1 MSITG
6 SRNTLLGYGTALPD
20 TLASNQ
26 IVIGTQNETTFI
38 GGGLLGG
45 LTISGSSLTLVGNTS
60 LTVSGN
66 AGISGQFLISG
77 GQSQAPYWGP
87 KFPQLIM
94 DNYTL
99 SQPISNL
106 YTLSGPTANSPSEY
120 KIFTLPPGFAGA
132 STSLKIID
140 SVSGK
145 VSGSIINLNA
155 ITPVTGVI
163 MSPGDSGTYVSDG
176 TNWFITQA
184 NESFTPY

>member
-1 MSITG
+1 M
-6 SRNTLLGYGTALPD
+6 
-20 TLASNQ
+20 
-26 IVIGTQNETTFI
+26 
-38 GGGLLGG
+38 
-45 LTISGSSLTLVGNTS
+45 GNH
-60 LTVSGN
+60 N
-66 AGISGQFLISG
+66 P
-77 GQSQAPYWGP
+77 PYWGP
-87 KFPQLIM
+87 KFPQLVM
-94 DNYTL
+94 DDYTL

-106 YTLSGPTANSPSEY
+106 YTLSGPIANNPGEY
-120 KIFTLPPGFAGA
+120 KIFTLPAGFA

-145 VSGSIINLNA
+145 VSGTIINLNA